1 MTPREVLE
9 SLVTNLVDI
18 KEIKGWTYSR
28 IGIYTQDFG
37 PDETV
42 LDVIEIFREL
52 FSDLDVQVVITSDGL
67 IDPEGIVNVDIRF
80 V

>member
-18 KEIKGWTYSR
+18 KEVKGWTYSR